1 MTYICYQGNDH
12 DCGFAALR
20 MLFANKT
27 KNKSYLYIRKPLR
40 RKSFTFYDLN
50 MIGKAYGFRLL
61 AYQMPVE
68 DVKSIPNNTLI
79 QLKGN
84 HAVYLKKVTRRKVI
98 YVDPNVGMLKVS
110 HSEFE
115 KLWTGCL
122 IECSNLKNAEK
133 VKTKKKRISPIWMD
147 VIHYA
152 LIAIIFAA
160 LMAGLY
166 LINDNSSIILT
177 MVFLALFAVTEL
189 VENWYILKELKY
201 FDYQYLERFF
211 SHKRNQNLK
220 KYNSYMDYK
229 KNYFLN
235 SKLLVSS
242 MILISAFS
250 ILLCLNDY
258 RNVFAFMILLLVR
271 VLDNTL
277 FSKREKE
284 SVKEIEQIEE
294 SAFSNPKTI
303 VKNLTK
309 ANNMAGKF
317 GLNSSLKKVVYMF
330 VSLCLALGMMLASEI
345 VSTNFIIF
353 HFGIYFLMSEA
364 FERIIAFF
372 SNFRDRQIK
381 QARFLDDC
389 DL

>member
-1 MTYICYQGNDH
+1 
-12 DCGFAALR
+12 
-20 MLFANKT
+20 
-27 KNKSYLYIRKPLR
+27 
-40 RKSFTFYDLN
+40 
-50 MIGKAYGFRLL
+50 
-61 AYQMPVE
+61 
-68 DVKSIPNNTLI
+68 
-79 QLKGN
+79 
-84 HAVYLKKVTRRKVI
+84 
-98 YVDPNVGMLKVS
+98 
-110 HSEFE
+110 
-115 KLWTGCL
+115 
-122 IECSNLKNAEK
+122 
-133 VKTKKKRISPIWMD
+133 
-147 VIHYA
+147 
-152 LIAIIFAA
+152 
-160 LMAGLY
+160 
-166 LINDNSSIILT
+166 
-177 MVFLALFAVTEL
+177 
-189 VENWYILKELKY
+189 
-201 FDYQYLERFF
+201 
-211 SHKRNQNLK
+211 
-220 KYNSYMDYK
+220 MDYK